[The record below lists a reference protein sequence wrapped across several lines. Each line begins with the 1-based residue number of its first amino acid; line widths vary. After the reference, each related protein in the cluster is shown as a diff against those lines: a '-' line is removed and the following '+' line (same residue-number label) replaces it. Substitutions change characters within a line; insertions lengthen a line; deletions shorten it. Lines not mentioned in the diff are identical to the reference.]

1 MGKTASKPA
10 ASTAGENDPL
20 LAAVISKL
28 PAPGTS
34 WPAEQRVA
42 WLKMMAMAFD
52 LAYGVVEEMPA
63 FLGEDRSTS
72 ARPVPSEGSGEPKP
86 LPVTGTEPD
95 RFYVDAKGHARKD
108 PGRIP
113 ITVNDVPTGE
123 VIWDERPLGKRDLD
137 TIVWADGEWPPGSLP
152 PLNFAGG

>member
-1 MGKTASKPA
+1 MG
-10 ASTAGENDPL
+10 DPL
-20 LAAVISKL
+20 LDAVIGKL
-28 PAPGTS
+28 PPAGER
-34 WPAEQRVA
+34 WPEEGRIA

-52 LAYGVVEEMPA
+52 LVYGPTEVDLPWPA
-63 FLGEDRSTS
+63 GEARSPFS
-72 ARPVPSEGSGEPKP
+72 GAPVGGGMADAAGPKP

-95 RFYVDAKGHARKD
+95 RFYIDVKGHARKD

-137 TIVWADGEWPPGSLP
+137 TIVWADGPWPPGSLP